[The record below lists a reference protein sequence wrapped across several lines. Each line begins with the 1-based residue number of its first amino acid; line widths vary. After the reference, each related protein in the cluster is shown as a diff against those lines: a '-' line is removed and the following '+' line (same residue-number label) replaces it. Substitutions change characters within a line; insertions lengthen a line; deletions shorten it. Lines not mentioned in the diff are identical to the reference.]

1 VGPLIGPYTRRV
13 PVIPGSAMSTG
24 MTQCLLAGSMAETF
38 KAAHPTLQVILTTL
52 SGSRPGR
59 VPR

>member
-1 VGPLIGPYTRRV
+1 V

-52 SGSRPGR
+52 SGIRPGR
-59 VPR
+59 VTR